1 MKSLQAAL
9 SKRITPYVIGA
20 SASLILITVFYI
32 VIRYSFTPLFISL
45 QTGKYL
51 YFVNTNI
58 FTVREYAVKVSFF
71 IAVTL
76 VLLLA
81 AKLSEKKLTSKIV
94 NLDIPPLAYLEHWR
108 ENKRVSAGLLFLA
121 YLFLAVNAA
130 AVAIIWFNVLQEH
143 LPTLYSLLFFTTT
156 ASMAF
161 STTLLLLPYLDE
173 TTKLTNMCKKLLEEI
188 PETPTK
194 EDYKKIEILTV
205 ILHAMVTDT
214 ILRNTKQIEEINP
227 QPYLATI
234 TLTMIHGEKNNV
246 QKARQI
252 VTKLLDHLAGGEYH
266 LLLQTLTEA
275 EKQLPD
281 IPKIAE
287 KMELT
292 LNEPAQFIY
301 APRTR
306 KNVVT
311 RTLLSVA
318 ATSAMLV
325 TISLLKWLFYFTTS

>member
-1 MKSLQAAL
+1 
-9 SKRITPYVIGA
+9 
-20 SASLILITVFYI
+20 
-32 VIRYSFTPLFISL
+32 
-45 QTGKYL
+45 
-51 YFVNTNI
+51 
-58 FTVREYAVKVSFF
+58 
-71 IAVTL
+71 
-76 VLLLA
+76 
-81 AKLSEKKLTSKIV
+81 
-94 NLDIPPLAYLEHWR
+94 
-108 ENKRVSAGLLFLA
+108 
-121 YLFLAVNAA
+121 
-130 AVAIIWFNVLQEH
+130 
-143 LPTLYSLLFFTTT
+143 
-156 ASMAF
+156 
-161 STTLLLLPYLDE
+161 
-173 TTKLTNMCKKLLEEI
+173 
-188 PETPTK
+188 
-194 EDYKKIEILTV
+194 
-205 ILHAMVTDT
+205 
-214 ILRNTKQIEEINP
+214 
-227 QPYLATI
+227 
-234 TLTMIHGEKNNV
+234 NNV